1 MKCVRKLG
9 VFFDIPS
16 PFCVEVMHESIE
28 SPHIKMQHAFRFGA
42 LAEFQ
47 AILSRTIKCG
57 LALYFPI
64 WRRDTRGLMDR
75 ASPSAPAAMYP
86 MHDQMPAPTSL
97 KAILSMARMQ
107 KCGTMA
113 TRATAV

>member
-16 PFCVEVMHESIE
+16 PFCVEVMHESPKYQNAACIQ
-28 SPHIKMQHAFRFGA
+28 IWG
-42 LAEFQ
+42 LAKFQ